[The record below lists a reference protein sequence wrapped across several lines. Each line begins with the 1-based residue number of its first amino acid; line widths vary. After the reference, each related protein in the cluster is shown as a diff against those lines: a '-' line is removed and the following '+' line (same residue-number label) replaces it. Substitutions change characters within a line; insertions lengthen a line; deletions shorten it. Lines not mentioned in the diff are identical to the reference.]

1 MSAPHGEP
9 GRDLVPF
16 CDHLLHDETAVGES
30 ATAGYEKSLVA
41 LEVHRVGVAGG
52 RSAEGTRQEIIRHSH
67 AGLDSRTF
75 RVEAVKQLRKAI
87 PVDVSFF
94 ATADPATLLFTSAV
108 RDDVLARATPQFLE
122 HEFLRDNPVK
132 FVRLARERSP
142 VDSLGMATGGELARS
157 PRYQEILEPMD
168 LGDELRAA
176 LIVGSKCWGFM
187 CLHRE
192 RSSPN
197 FTPAE
202 AAFLAKL
209 TPHLAEGLRT
219 ALLIG
224 DARAGPPAPE
234 SPGLLLLGDDLSLA
248 AITPAAEGWLAE
260 VAQGDWRSSLELP
273 DAVYAV
279 AARLLALERGGHTPS
294 DLMPRIRFRTASGRW
309 LVLHASRL
317 RAADAEGRIAV
328 IFEEARPSE
337 IAPLIVDAYSL
348 TKREGE
354 ITRLVLRGL
363 STAEVSREL
372 HITPNTVRDHF
383 KSIFDKVGVRS
394 RRELVG
400 QVFAQHYQP
409 RMVTGHEPDAYGQ
422 FT

>member
-1 MSAPHGEP
+1 M
-9 GRDLVPF
+9 D
-16 CDHLLHDETAVGES
+16 
-30 ATAGYEKSLVA
+30 
-41 LEVHRVGVAGG
+41 GG
-52 RSAEGTRQEIIRHSH
+52 RSVERVRQEIVRLSH

-87 PVDVSFF
+87 PTDVSFF

-108 RDDVLARATPQFLE
+108 RDDVLARATAQFLE
-122 HEFLRDNPVK
+122 REFLKDDPIQ
-132 FVRLARERSP
+132 FTRLARGSSP
-142 VDSLGMATGGELARS
+142 VDSLDMATKGELARS
-157 PRYQEILEPMD
+157 PRYQELLEPLE

-176 LIVGSKCWGFM
+176 LMVGPKCWGFM

-202 AAFLAKL
+202 AALLARL
-209 TPHLAEGLRT
+209 APHLAEGLR
-219 ALLIG
+219 A
-224 DARAGPPAPE
+224 A
-234 SPGLLLLGDDLSLA
+234 LLLGDSRATPQPDGPGLVLLADDLSLV

-260 VAQGDWRSSLELP
+260 VEQSDWRSSLELP
-273 DAVYAV
+273 NAVYAV
-279 AARLLALERGGHTPS
+279 AARLLALERGGHTPP
-294 DLMPRIRFRTASGRW
+294 DLMPRIRLRTASGRW

-317 RAADAEGRIAV
+317 RAAGTEGQIAV
-328 IFEEARPSE
+328 IFEEARPAE
-337 IAPLIVDAYSL
+337 IAPLIVDAYGL

-363 STAEVSREL
+363 STAQVSEEL

-383 KSIFDKVGVRS
+383 KAIFDKVGVRS

-409 RMVTGHEPDAYGQ
+409 RMATGQEPGADGW

>member
-1 MSAPHGEP
+1 MNGS
-9 GRDLVPF
+9 
-16 CDHLLHDETAVGES
+16 S
-30 ATAGYEKSLVA
+30 
-41 LEVHRVGVAGG
+41 
-52 RSAEGTRQEIIRHSH
+52 SAERIRQEIIHLCH

-75 RVEAVKQLRKAI
+75 RIESVKRLKKAI
-87 PVDVSFF
+87 PVDASFF
-94 ATADPATLLFTSAV
+94 ATADPATLLFTGAV
-108 RDDVLARATPQFLE
+108 LDDVLTQATSQFLE
-122 HEFLRDNPVK
+122 NELLKDDAVK
-132 FVRLARERSP
+132 FAQLARAYSP
-142 VDSLGMATGGELARS
+142 VDSLGAATKGELALS
-157 PRYQEILEPMD
+157 PRYQEILAPMD

-176 LIVGSKCWGFM
+176 LVVGSKCWGFM

-202 AAFLAKL
+202 ASFLAKL
-209 TPHLAEGLRT
+209 APHLAEGLRT

-224 DARAGPPAPE
+224 DGRVASTPPDG
-234 SPGLLLLGDDLSLA
+234 PGLLLLGDDLSLA
-248 AITPAAEGWLAE
+248 AFTPAAEGWLAE
-260 VAQGDWRSSLELP
+260 VAKTDWPSSSELP
-273 DAVYAV
+273 GAVYAV
-279 AARLLALERGGHTPS
+279 AARLLALESGGDYAPP
-294 DLMPRIRFRTASGRW
+294 DLMPRMRLNTASGRW

-317 RAADAEGRIAV
+317 RASDAEGRIAV

-337 IAPLIVDAYSL
+337 IAPLIVDAYGL

-354 ITRLVLRGL
+354 ITKLVLRGL
-363 STAEVSREL
+363 STTEVSNEL
-372 HITPNTVRDHF
+372 YITPNTVRDHF

-409 RMVTGHEPDAYGQ
+409 RMATGRELDADGW

>member
-1 MSAPHGEP
+1 MNGS
-9 GRDLVPF
+9 
-16 CDHLLHDETAVGES
+16 S
-30 ATAGYEKSLVA
+30 W
-41 LEVHRVGVAGG
+41 
-52 RSAEGTRQEIIRHSH
+52 AERIRQDIIRLCH

-75 RVEAVKQLRKAI
+75 RVEAVRCLRKAI

-108 RDDVLARATPQFLE
+108 VDDVLARATSQFLE
-122 HEFLRDNPVK
+122 NEFLKDDSVK
-132 FVRLARERSP
+132 FARLARGRSS
-142 VDSLGMATGGELARS
+142 VDSLGVATKGELALS
-157 PRYQEILEPMD
+157 PRYQEILAPMD

-176 LIVGSKCWGFM
+176 LVVGSKCWGFM

-202 AAFLAKL
+202 ATFLARL

-224 DARAGPPAPE
+224 DGRVSSSAPE
-234 SPGLLLLGDDLSLA
+234 GPGLVLLGDDLSLA
-248 AITPAAEGWLAE
+248 AITPAAEGWLSE
-260 VAQGDWRSSLELP
+260 VAKSDWPGSLELP
-273 DAVYAV
+273 GAVYAV
-279 AARLLALERGGHTPS
+279 AARLLALERGGHELA
-294 DLMPRIRFRTASGRW
+294 DLMPRTRLRTASGRW

-317 RAADAEGRIAV
+317 RAASSEGQIAV

-337 IAPLIVDAYSL
+337 IAPLIVDAYGL

-354 ITRLVLRGL
+354 ITQLVARGL
-363 STAEVSREL
+363 STAEVSEEL

-383 KSIFDKVGVRS
+383 KAIFDKVGVRS

-400 QVFAQHYQP
+400 QIFAQQYHP
-409 RMVTGHEPDAYGQ
+409 RMATGRELDANGW
-422 FT
+422 FTRAAGEEAP

>member
-1 MSAPHGEP
+1 MHG
-9 GRDLVPF
+9 
-16 CDHLLHDETAVGES
+16 S
-30 ATAGYEKSLVA
+30 
-41 LEVHRVGVAGG
+41 
-52 RSAEGTRQEIIRHSH
+52 RSAERVRQEIVRLCH
-67 AGLDSRTF
+67 AGLDSRKF
-75 RVEAVKQLRKAI
+75 RVESVRHLQKII
-87 PVDVSFF
+87 PIDVSFF

-108 RDDVLARATPQFLE
+108 VDDVLARATAQFLE
-122 HEFLRDNPVK
+122 NEFLKDDSVK
-132 FVRLARERSP
+132 FARLARGGSP
-142 VDSLGMATGGELARS
+142 VDSLGVATKGELDRS
-157 PRYQEILEPMD
+157 PRYQEILAPMD

-176 LIVGSKCWGFM
+176 LVVGSKCWGFM

-192 RSSPN
+192 RSRPN
-197 FTPAE
+197 FTLAE
-202 AAFLAKL
+202 AAFLAKV

-224 DARAGPPAPE
+224 DARVTSPPPDG
-234 SPGLLLLGDDLSLA
+234 PGLLLLGDDLSLA

-260 VAQGDWRSSLELP
+260 VAESDWPSSKELP
-273 DAVYAV
+273 GAVYAV
-279 AARLLALERGGHTPS
+279 AARLLALERDGIHAPP
-294 DLMPRIRFRTASGRW
+294 DLMPRTRLRTASGRW

-317 RAADAEGRIAV
+317 RAPGAEGQIAV

-337 IAPLIVDAYSL
+337 IAPLIVDAYGL

-363 STAEVSREL
+363 STAEVSGEL

-383 KSIFDKVGVRS
+383 KAIFDKVGVRS

-400 QVFAQHYQP
+400 QVFAQQYQP
-409 RMVTGHEPDAYGQ
+409 RMETGQEPDVDGW

>member
-1 MSAPHGEP
+1 MRS
-9 GRDLVPF
+9 
-16 CDHLLHDETAVGES
+16 
-30 ATAGYEKSLVA
+30 
-41 LEVHRVGVAGG
+41 
-52 RSAEGTRQEIIRHSH
+52 RSAERIRQEIIRLCH

-75 RVEAVKQLRKAI
+75 RVEAVRRLQKAI

-108 RDDVLARATPQFLE
+108 VDDVLARATSQFLE
-122 HEFLRDNPVK
+122 NEFLKDDSVK
-132 FVRLARERSP
+132 FARLARARSP
-142 VDSLGMATGGELARS
+142 VDSLGVATKGELASS
-157 PRYQEILEPMD
+157 PRYQEILAPMD

-176 LIVGSKCWGFM
+176 LVVGSKCWGFM

-202 AAFLAKL
+202 ATFLARL

-224 DARAGPPAPE
+224 DARVSSLAPE
-234 SPGLLLLGDDLSLA
+234 GPGLVLLGDDLSVA
-248 AITPAAEGWLAE
+248 AVTPAAEGWLSE
-260 VAQGDWRSSLELP
+260 VAKSDWPGSLKLP
-273 DAVYAV
+273 GAVYAV
-279 AARLLALERGGHTPS
+279 AARLLALERGGHELT
-294 DLMPRIRFRTASGRW
+294 DLMPRTRLRTASGRW

-317 RAADAEGRIAV
+317 RAASAEGQIAV
-328 IFEEARPSE
+328 IFEEARPAE
-337 IAPLIVDAYSL
+337 IAPLIVDAYGL

-354 ITRLVLRGL
+354 ITQLVARGL
-363 STAEVSREL
+363 STAEVSEEL

-383 KSIFDKVGVRS
+383 KAIFDKVGVRS
-394 RRELVG
+394 RRELIG

-409 RMVTGHEPDAYGQ
+409 RIAVGHRLDVDGWFA
-422 FT
+422 

>member
-1 MSAPHGEP
+1 MYNARAMNRS
-9 GRDLVPF
+9 
-16 CDHLLHDETAVGES
+16 
-30 ATAGYEKSLVA
+30 
-41 LEVHRVGVAGG
+41 
-52 RSAEGTRQEIIRHSH
+52 RSAERVRQEIIRLCH

-75 RVEAVKQLRKAI
+75 RVEAVKHLQKAI
-87 PVDVSFF
+87 PIDASFF
-94 ATADPATLLFTSAV
+94 ATADPATLLFTGAV
-108 RDDVLARATPQFLE
+108 LDDVLARATSQFLE
-122 HEFLRDNPVK
+122 NEFLKDDSIK
-132 FVRLARERSP
+132 FARLARGRSP
-142 VDSLGMATGGELARS
+142 VEGLGLATKGDLDLS
-157 PRYQEILEPMD
+157 PRYQEILAPMD

-176 LIVGSKCWGFM
+176 LVVGSKCWGFM

-197 FTPAE
+197 FTSAE

-224 DARAGPPAPE
+224 DARGTSFMPE
-234 SPGLLLLGDDLSLA
+234 GPGLLLLAEDLSLA

-260 VAQGDWRSSLELP
+260 LAESDWPSSLELP
-273 DAVYAV
+273 GAVYAV
-279 AARLLALERGGHTPS
+279 AARLLALERGDNNTLPG
-294 DLMPRIRFRTASGRW
+294 LMPRIRLRSASGRW

-317 RAADAEGRIAV
+317 RAAVTESQIAI

-337 IAPLIVDAYSL
+337 IAPLIVDAYGL

-363 STAEVSREL
+363 STAEVSEQL

-383 KSIFDKVGVRS
+383 KAIFDKVGVRS
-394 RRELVG
+394 RRELVN
-400 QVFAQHYQP
+400 QIFAQQYYP
-409 RMVTGHEPDAYGQ
+409 RMATGRELDANGW

>member
-1 MSAPHGEP
+1 MDGS
-9 GRDLVPF
+9 
-16 CDHLLHDETAVGES
+16 
-30 ATAGYEKSLVA
+30 
-41 LEVHRVGVAGG
+41 
-52 RSAEGTRQEIIRHSH
+52 RSAERIRQEIIRLSH

-75 RVEAVKQLRKAI
+75 RVEALRHLQKLI
-87 PVDVSFF
+87 PLDASFF

-108 RDDVLARATPQFLE
+108 VDDVLARVAPQFLE
-122 HEFLRDNPVK
+122 NEFLQDDSVK
-132 FVRLARERSP
+132 FVALARANSP
-142 VDSLGMATGGELARS
+142 VDSLGVVTKGELGRS
-157 PRYQEILEPMD
+157 PRYQEILAPID

-176 LIVGSKCWGFM
+176 LVVGSKCWGFM

-192 RSSPN
+192 HSSPN

-209 TPHLAEGLRT
+209 TPHLAVGLRT

-224 DARAGPPAPE
+224 DGPVPTLPPE
-234 SPGLLLLGDDLSLA
+234 GPGLVLLADDLSLA

-260 VAQGDWRSSLELP
+260 VAKSDWPGSLELP
-273 DAVYAV
+273 EAVYAV
-279 AARLLALERGGHTPS
+279 AARLLALERGGHTSP
-294 DLMPRIRFRTASGRW
+294 DLMPRIRLRTASGRW

-317 RAADAEGRIAV
+317 RAAETEGRIAV

-337 IAPLIVDAYSL
+337 IAPLIVDAYGL

-363 STAEVSREL
+363 STAEVSTEL

-383 KSIFDKVGVRS
+383 KAIFDKVGVRS

-409 RMVTGHEPDAYGQ
+409 RMATGHEPNADGW